1 MMEKVLAIVVTY
13 NAMPW
18 LEKCL
23 GSLRDSSFPVDV
35 LVADNGSSDGT
46 REYVRAH
53 FPEAVLV
60 CDDGN
65 PGFGAANNKGFRYA
79 LGKGYDYVYLLNQD
93 AWVEK
98 DTIEKLLAAFRGKEE
113 RYAVLSP
120 LQFDASGKLD
130 ARFENKCG
138 KALKRAGFPRT
149 DSADVVPVPF
159 VMAAHWLLSCK
170 VLRAIG
176 GFSPAFRQYGED
188 DNYIDR
194 MHWRGLKAGVV
205 TSASAVHD
213 RAGRMLP
220 KDRRMR
226 LKCVSSVVRM
236 SDPGRC
242 FAIEKFIEP
251 LRLAGMAAKNFSC
264 VPLRFIPELLSRCGE
279 LKEKRRESFET
290 GAFL

>member
-1 MMEKVLAIVVTY
+1 MMGKVLAIVVTH
-13 NAMPW
+13 NALPW
-18 LEKCL
+18 VEKCL
-23 GSLRDSSFPVDV
+23 GSLRDSSVPVDIF
-35 LVADNGSSDGT
+35 VADNGSTDGT
-46 REYVRAH
+46 REFIRTH

-98 DTIEKLLAAFRGKEE
+98 DTIERLLAAFHSKEE
-113 RYAVLSP
+113 KYAVLSP
-120 LQFDASGKLD
+120 LQLD
-130 ARFENKCG
+130 AYGRLDGNFEKKCG
-138 KALKRAGFPRT
+138 RALKKAGFPQT
-149 DSADVVPVPF
+149 DGTDIVPVPF
-159 VMAAHWLLSCK
+159 VMAAHWLLSCSAIK
-170 VLRAIG
+170 TIG

-194 MHWRGLKAGVV
+194 MHWHGLKAGVV
-205 TSASAVHD
+205 SSTKAVHD
-213 RAGRMLP
+213 RAGRELT

-226 LKCVSSVVRM
+226 LKCVSSIVRM
-236 SDPGRC
+236 SNPGRC
-242 FAIEKFIEP
+242 FTIGKFIEP

-264 VPLRFIPELLSRCGE
+264 VPLRFIPELLSRRGE

>member
-1 MMEKVLAIVVTY
+1 MMGKVLAIVVTY

-93 AWVEK
+93 AWVGKNTIATLLDCWNK
-98 DTIEKLLAAFRGKEE
+98 DYG
-113 RYAVLSP
+113 VLSP
-120 LQFDASGKLD
+120 VQVDAKGKMD
-130 ARFENKCG
+130 ANFRKKCG
-138 KALKRAGFPRT
+138 KYLKKAGDTVDGDRLI
-149 DSADVVPVPF
+149 VRIPF
-159 VMAAHWLLSCK
+159 VMAAHWLMSRESIET
-170 VLRAIG
+170 VG

-188 DNYIDR
+188 DNYLDR
-194 MHWRGLKAGVV
+194 MHWHGLKSGIVPTAEG
-205 TSASAVHD
+205 VHD
-213 RAGRMLP
+213 RS
-220 KDRRMR
+220 DRKTSRGERMR
-226 LKCVSSVVRM
+226 LKCISTVVKL
-236 SDPGRC
+236 SDPGRS
-242 FAIEKFIEP
+242 FLIRSLVEP
-251 LRLAGMAAKNFSC
+251 LELIGMAVKNLSL
-264 VPLRFIPELLSRCGE
+264 VPIRFIPELTARYKE
-279 LKEKRRESFET
+279 LKTLRKASMKD

>member
-1 MMEKVLAIVVTY
+1 MMKKILAIVVTY

-65 PGFGAANNKGFRYA
+65 PGFGAANNIGLRYA
-79 LGKGYDYVYLLNQD
+79 LENGYDFVYLLNQD
-93 AWVEK
+93 AWVGK
-98 DTIEKLLAAFRGKEE
+98 DTIEKLLAAFRGRTEE
-113 RYAVLSP
+113 YAVLSP
-120 LQFDASGKLD
+120 LQFDASGNLD
-130 ARFENKCG
+130 ARFGNKCG
-138 KALKRAGFPRT
+138 KALKKAGISRT
-149 DSADVVPVPF
+149 NRADVVPIPF
-159 VMAAHWLLSCK
+159 VMAAHWLLNCSAI
-170 VLRAIG
+170 RTIG

-188 DNYIDR
+188 DNFINR
-194 MHWRGLKAGVV
+194 AHWRGLKAGVV
-205 TSASAVHD
+205 VSASAVHD
-213 RAGRMLP
+213 RADRTLP

-226 LKCVSSVVRM
+226 LKCVSSAVKL
-236 SDPGRC
+236 SDPGRS
-242 FAIEKFIEP
+242 FLIRSLVEP
-251 LRLAGMAAKNFSC
+251 LELIGMAVKNLSL
-264 VPLRFIPELLSRCGE
+264 VPIRFIPELTARYKE
-279 LKEKRRESFET
+279 LKTLRKASMKD